1 MNIKITFYKNLN
13 QKQQKR
19 PKIIK
24 KVKSFHTAL
33 SLFYDDI
40 TILKNNKLYHYSNV
54 KDIEA
59 FDDEN

>member
-1 MNIKITFYKNLN
+1 MNIKITFYKSLN
-13 QKQQKR
+13 QKHQKR

-24 KVKSFHTAL
+24 NVKSFHTTL

-54 KDIEA
+54 KDIEV
-59 FDDEN
+59 FDDEI